1 MDIRKHAHHDDAF
14 EKLSNLKLEFIC
26 ENSFLVW
33 GDRQSYIFGIEIEL
47 NISQAKQNSTWIT
60 NLML

>member
-1 MDIRKHAHHDDAF
+1 MDIRKQAHHDDDAF

-33 GDRQSYIFGIEIEL
+33 GDRQSYVFGIEIE
-47 NISQAKQNSTWIT
+47 
-60 NLML
+60 